1 MIGAFYHPYLG
12 VEGLKELLDEME
24 TIENIA
30 WIDLKQ
36 MENTVAVDNVKIS
49 SGNGEIQ
56 ADINYLGLMT
66 TSLDFPFYY
75 LGQTVIVLT
84 WIIAGIG
91 ILSVLMFVSFTVHQG
106 IRRRRLER
114 QMSKTPQNRA

>member
-1 MIGAFYHPYLG
+1 
-12 VEGLKELLDEME
+12 
-24 TIENIA
+24 
-30 WIDLKQ
+30 